1 MIYRVSSSLPT
12 FKTLNFLPGLNILI
26 AKKEEKSSNKQTR
39 NRAGKSSLIEII
51 HFLTGARVDKNS
63 LFKSKALENVSF
75 EMTFEADD
83 EIITVQRSCKNQE
96 KVHIDFLSG
105 EIKDISNS
113 EWISFLGNRMF
124 GLSEK
129 EKDISY
135 SPTFRS
141 LFSYF
146 VRRQSSGA
154 FATPEKQAY
163 QQQPYDYQTAL
174 MFLLGL
180 DWKIASDWQVVR
192 DREKTL
198 TELKKAAGTGE
209 FLDIIGKTSD
219 LRTQLAVSEAAL
231 DELKKQISSFKV
243 LPKYRE
249 LEIEANNIT
258 QKINE
263 LANENVIDT
272 ASISDYEK
280 SLQTEA
286 PPTFNDLEQV
296 YNEIGIVIPD
306 LVKKRYEEVHSF
318 HLSVVKNRKD
328 YIESELQASKRRIQ
342 LREQEKAKLDQ
353 RRSEIMN
360 LLKSHGALDQFS
372 RLQEEAS
379 RLEAEVESLR
389 KRYEAAEKLESTKN
403 ILKIERNNLVIR
415 LGRDFNE
422 QQDKLTEA
430 IVAYEKI
437 SKQLYESAGSM
448 VVDKTENGPVF
459 QFPMQ
464 GSRSKGIKNMQI
476 FCFDMMLMTLCRKR
490 NIGPGFL
497 VHDSHLFDGVDGR
510 QIISALK
517 IGAEIA
523 ETLDFQYIV
532 TINEDDAFKE
542 NVEDFD
548 VNEYVL
554 PVVLTDSKEDGGLF
568 GFRF

>member
-12 FKTLNFLPGLNILI
+12 FKTLNFRSGLNILI

-51 HFLTGARVDKNS
+51 HFLTGAKVEKNS
-63 LFKSKALENVSF
+63 LFKSKALENESF
-75 EMTFEADD
+75 DMKFGVGN
-83 EIITVQRSCKNQE
+83 EIITVQRSCKKPKN
-96 KVHIDFLSG
+96 VHIVSG
-105 EIKDISNS
+105 EIKDISNN

-476 FCFDMMLMTLCRKR
+476 FCFDMMLMTLCMKR

>member
-12 FKTLNFLPGLNILI
+12 FKTLNFRSGLNILI

-51 HFLTGARVDKNS
+51 HFLTGAKVEKNS
-63 LFKSKALENVSF
+63 LFKSKALENESF
-75 EMTFEADD
+75 DMKFGVGN
-83 EIITVQRSCKNQE
+83 EIITVQRSCKKPKN
-96 KVHIDFLSG
+96 VHIVSG
-105 EIKDISNS
+105 EIKDISNN